1 MRLKTRF
8 WVYLAVVHLAALG
21 VGAWY
26 HEALGP
32 WFLLLEAGLLVSLWF
47 GLRLVRL
54 ALEPLEFVRAFSDV
68 VTTGEF
74 NARYSPIGQ
83 VEMDQLIQTYNHMLE
98 RLQNERLRIGE
109 QRGFMDRFLSV
120 TRMGIL
126 ILDFDHRI
134 SLASPSAVAFLPELE
149 RVDSIQSLKSD
160 LGRLLAG
167 LSKEETRLFTDSGG
181 RRLRCRRSEFYD
193 RGFARGYLTVE
204 EMTEELNRSEKD
216 TYEKLIRMMSHE
228 VSNTVAA
235 TNSLLQSCGNYA
247 DQISNQ
253 EDRTDFVGAL
263 DVLIGRNRSLNE
275 FTQAFANL
283 VRLPEPELVPVQL
296 AELIHALVIMFRPQC
311 GETVV
316 LEHQLEEDLPCVR
329 LDRNLMEQA
338 LINILKNAL
347 EAVAGDGKISISAHE
362 EDSNVK
368 LSIQDSGGGL
378 PAEIQNN
385 LFKPFYTTKQSGQ
398 GLGLTLVREVLS
410 QHQFKFSLTNHEEGA
425 LFSITMP
432 TEGAGY
438 E

>member
-1 MRLKTRF
+1 MKLKTRF
-8 WVYLAVVHLAALG
+8 WIYLALVHLAALG
-21 VGAWY
+21 AGVWF

-32 WFLLLEAGLLVSLWF
+32 WFLVLEAALVISFWF

-54 ALEPLEFVRAFSDV
+54 ALEPLGFVRAFSDV
-68 VTTGEF
+68 VSTGEF

-120 TRMGIL
+120 TRIGIL
-126 ILDFDHRI
+126 ILDFDHKI
-134 SLASPSAVAFLPELE
+134 SLASPSAVAFLPELQE
-149 RVDSIQSLKSD
+149 AESLQALTSD
-160 LGRLLAG
+160 LGRLLAE
-167 LSKEETRLFTDSGG
+167 LANEETQLFTDSGG

-204 EMTEELNRSEKD
+204 ELTEEINRSEKD

-247 DQISNQ
+247 DQIRND
-253 EDRTDFVGAL
+253 EDRADFVGAL
-263 DVLIGRNRSLNE
+263 EVLIGRNRSLNE

-296 AELIHALVIMFRPQC
+296 ADLIKALVIMFRPQC
-311 GETVV
+311 GE
-316 LEHQLEEDLPCVR
+316 HIQLSSELAADLPLVC

-338 LINILKNAL
+338 LINILKNAF
-347 EAVAGDGKISISAHE
+347 EAVSGRGEICIRATCLGREVVLEVA
-362 EDSNVK
+362 
-368 LSIQDSGGGL
+368 DSGGGL
-378 PAEIQNN
+378 SVEIQNN
-385 LFKPFYTTKQSGQ
+385 LFKPFYTTKQTGQ
-398 GLGLTLVREVLS
+398 GLGLTLVREVLT
-410 QHQFKFSLTNHEEGA
+410 QHHFQFSLTSHGDGA
-425 LFSITMP
+425 LFAITMP
-432 TEGAGY
+432 AEIGTHG
-438 E
+438 

>member
-1 MRLKTRF
+1 MKLKTRF
-8 WVYLAVVHLAALG
+8 WVYLAVVHLVALG
-21 VGAWY
+21 VGAWF

-32 WFLLLEAGLLVSLWF
+32 WFLLLEAGLLLSLWL

-74 NARYSPIGQ
+74 NARYSSIGQ

-126 ILDFDHRI
+126 ILDFDHKI

-149 RVDSIQSLKSD
+149 QVDSIHLLTSD

-167 LSKEETRLFTDSGG
+167 LSREETRLFTDSSG
-181 RRLRCRRSEFYD
+181 RRLRCRRSEFFD

-253 EDRTDFVGAL
+253 EDRADFVGAL

-283 VRLPEPELVPVQL
+283 VRLPEPEMVPVQP
-296 AELIHALVIMFRPQC
+296 ADLINPLVVMFRPQC
-311 GETVV
+311 GPDVE
-316 LEHQLEEDLPCVR
+316 LILNLDPDLPPVR

-338 LINILKNAL
+338 LINILKNAI
-347 EAVAGDGKISISAHE
+347 EAVAGSGSVAIRVRTVQD
-362 EDSNVK
+362 NVE
-368 LSIQDSGGGL
+368 LTIQDSGGGL
-378 PAEIQNN
+378 SSEIQNN

-410 QHQFKFSLTNHEEGA
+410 QHQFKFSLTSHGEGA

-432 TEGAGY
+432 AEETNHG
-438 E
+438 

>member
-1 MRLKTRF
+1 MKLKTRF
-8 WVYLAVVHLAALG
+8 WVYLAVVHLVALG
-21 VGAWY
+21 VGAWF

-32 WFLLLEAGLLVSLWF
+32 WFLLLEAGLLLSLWL

-74 NARYSPIGQ
+74 NARYSSIGQ

-126 ILDFDHRI
+126 ILDFDHKI
-134 SLASPSAVAFLPELE
+134 SLASPSAVAFLPELD
-149 RVDSIQSLKSD
+149 RVDSIHSLTSD

-167 LSKEETRLFTDSGG
+167 LAREETRLFTDSSG
-181 RRLRCRRSEFYD
+181 RRLRCRRSEFFD

-247 DQISNQ
+247 DQISNH
-253 EDRTDFVGAL
+253 EDRADFVGAL

-296 AELIHALVIMFRPQC
+296 ADLINPLVVMFRPQC
-311 GETVV
+311 GPDVELV
-316 LEHQLEEDLPCVR
+316 LDLDPDLPLVR

-338 LINILKNAL
+338 LINIMKNAI
-347 EAVAGDGKISISAHE
+347 EAVAGSGNVAIRVHAIQ
-362 EDSNVK
+362 DS
-368 LSIQDSGGGL
+368 LELTIQDSGGGL
-378 PAEIQNN
+378 SAEIQNN

-410 QHQFKFSLTNHEEGA
+410 QHQFKFSLTSQGEGA
-425 LFSITMP
+425 LFAITMP
-432 TEGAGY
+432 AEETNDG
-438 E
+438 